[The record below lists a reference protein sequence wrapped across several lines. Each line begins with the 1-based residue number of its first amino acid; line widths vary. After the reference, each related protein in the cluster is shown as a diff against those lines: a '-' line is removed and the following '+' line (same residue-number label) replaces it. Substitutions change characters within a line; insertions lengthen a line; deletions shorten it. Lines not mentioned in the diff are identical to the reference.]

1 MSTECFLLALRRFL
15 ALRGNCKVIYSD
27 NARTFKAAEKELAYF
42 ANILKN
48 SEFQNFVADKGIH
61 WKFIVERAPWWGG
74 FYERLVKTIKDIL
87 LKILGNALLTFE
99 KLSTILS
106 EIEVIVNHRPLMYV
120 ENDLGEPEPLTLA
133 HYLELGYGDFKYPIH
148 FIQLVDSTTA
158 TGVFSEAV
166 KCLQCRATGL
176 NLSCEENCSGGAVE
190 LDILCDFCSYSY
202 KFCSSKQC
210 KAEIGKPS
218 TYEINTRILIDS
230 ASQGSFVRESCV
242 NLLQLKR
249 TSVNINVD
257 GLSSRNVG
265 RVSGLV
271 QLEITSLFYK
281 NTSITV
287 DALILPKITCDL
299 PQFQVDASALNTF
312 KNLQLADINCLQPSS
327 IDILLGADVFGE
339 IMLNRHLNVPGHSL
353 TAMETIFGWVV
364 LGQTKISCQ
373 RIISNHASYNA
384 VEFQLDKFWQLEELS
399 ETKPFTNEEI
409 ACENHFK
416 RTYTRDSTGRFAV
429 KFPFRDSSDEL
440 GSSRDITVHRLQQI
454 ERRFSKN
461 QSLSDQYHKFMDDYL
476 KLGHMELI
484 PENEIDVPAS
494 SSFYLPH
501 HPVPNKN
508 GDKFRVVFD
517 ESAKSSSGISLNDKL
532 MVGPQLQTDLTTL
545 LLRFRMH
552 KIAITADIEK
562 MYRQITLHDSDF
574 QRIVWRNSPFEPI
587 QDFRLTRVAYGTA
600 SAPYLAIKCLQ
611 QLALNESNNFPLASK
626 AALKDFYVD
635 DLMSGTNSLSEA
647 LELQNQLTQMVSSAG
662 LVLRKW
668 ASNCSELLNSI
679 DSDMCL
685 SNTSLNIDND
695 DTVKTLGI
703 MWHPASDV
711 FYFKITPLSF
721 EGTLTKRTLLSTIA
735 KTFDPLGWLSP
746 ITIQYKTIMQ
756 RLWKQQLKWDERVP
770 TDIKLEWEQ
779 LANDVQFVKDIK
791 IPRFLL
797 VDSDNLFHLFGFSDA
812 SERAYAAAIYCRSVS
827 DTGKINVLLIIAKTR
842 VAPLKTVSL
851 PRLELCGALLLVKLM
866 DFTCKALN
874 YPISQAQFYTDS
886 TIVLS
891 WIGSYPSRWKTFV
904 ANRVAKI
911 QTLSSATQWHHIS
924 GSANFADLATRGV
937 SSSTL
942 LTSIWLCGPK
952 FLHETFPFQ
961 TDSSVPTLNDAV
973 PEERYC
979 TLQSIIVSNH
989 LPDGFYHNTL
999 SRLLLKP
1006 GSPLHP
1012 GAQIA
1017 LNTENQHSKD
1027 PRRTS
1032 NMDFLPADLFQ
1043 DPRVTTDYADPCK
1056 MHLIMEQF
1064 ITKALAYRTYYQT
1077 TLDNAQKNPRPGNP
1091 PTYDKDLIIQRQKDV
1106 AAVNIL
1112 MERLKGE
1119 LASSYPCPNT
1129 DCYAHYKIPDRTHL
1143 EDGIFIWLHTD
1154 TTHKMNNPPTTN
1166 NLRKKKTDKE
1176 GFTSP
1181 NKTKKIKLTDHP
1193 NVRTEN
1199 PIPLSNK
1206 FDALAPMDTDP
1217 PINTQQQTPIKKIP
1231 LIMLKYESTY
1241 STLTAYLLSKYPD
1254 LTLKL
1259 AGDFLKIFTT
1269 NSDLYR
1275 EVTNYLTDKG
1285 QQYYD
1290 FPR

>member
-1 MSTECFLLALRRFL
+1 M
-15 ALRGNCKVIYSD
+15 
-27 NARTFKAAEKELAYF
+27 
-42 ANILKN
+42 LKTLMCGA
-48 SEFQNFVADKGIH
+48 FQ
-61 WKFIVERAPWWGG
+61 
-74 FYERLVKTIKDIL
+74 
-87 LKILGNALLTFE
+87 
-99 KLSTILS
+99 
-106 EIEVIVNHRPLMYV
+106 
-120 ENDLGEPEPLTLA
+120 
-133 HYLELGYGDFKYPIH
+133 
-148 FIQLVDSTTA
+148 
-158 TGVFSEAV
+158 
-166 KCLQCRATGL
+166 KC
-176 NLSCEENCSGGAVE
+176 
-190 LDILCDFCSYSY
+190 
-202 KFCSSKQC
+202 
-210 KAEIGKPS
+210 
-218 TYEINTRILIDS
+218 RILIDS

-312 KNLQLADINCLQPSS
+312 KNVQLADINCLQPSS

-364 LGQTKISCQ
+364 LGKTKISCQ

-384 VEFQLDKFWQLEELS
+384 VEFQLDKCWQLEELS

-416 RTYTRDSTGRFAV
+416 RTYTRDST
-429 KFPFRDSSDEL
+429 
-440 GSSRDITVHRLQQI
+440 
-454 ERRFSKN
+454 
-461 QSLSDQYHKFMDDYL
+461 
-476 KLGHMELI
+476 
-484 PENEIDVPAS
+484 
-494 SSFYLPH
+494 
-501 HPVPNKN
+501 
-508 GDKFRVVFD
+508 
-517 ESAKSSSGISLNDKL
+517 
-532 MVGPQLQTDLTTL
+532 
-545 LLRFRMH
+545 
-552 KIAITADIEK
+552 
-562 MYRQITLHDSDF
+562 
-574 QRIVWRNSPFEPI
+574 
-587 QDFRLTRVAYGTA
+587 
-600 SAPYLAIKCLQ
+600 
-611 QLALNESNNFPLASK
+611 

-635 DLMSGTNSLSEA
+635 DLMSGANSLSEA

-679 DSDMCL
+679 DSDMRL

-703 MWHPASDV
+703 LWHPASDV
-711 FYFKITPLSF
+711 FYFKISPLSF

-756 RLWKQQLKWDERVP
+756 GLWKQQLKWDERVP

-827 DTGKINVLLIIAKTR
+827 DTGKINVQLIIAKTR

-874 YPISQAQFYTDS
+874 YPLSQAQFYTNS

-891 WIGSYPSRWKTFV
+891 WIGSHASRWKTFV
-904 ANRVAKI
+904 ANRVVKI

-924 GSANFADLATRGV
+924 GSANPADLATRGV

-979 TLQSIIVSNH
+979 TLQSIIVPNH
-989 LPDGFYHNTL
+989 LPDGLREF
-999 SRLLLKP
+999 
-1006 GSPLHP
+1006 
-1012 GAQIA
+1012 
-1017 LNTENQHSKD
+1017 
-1027 PRRTS
+1027 
-1032 NMDFLPADLFQ
+1032 FF
-1043 DPRVTTDYADPCK
+1043 
-1056 MHLIMEQF
+1056 
-1064 ITKALAYRTYYQT
+1064 
-1077 TLDNAQKNPRPGNP
+1077 
-1091 PTYDKDLIIQRQKDV
+1091 
-1106 AAVNIL
+1106 
-1112 MERLKGE
+1112 
-1119 LASSYPCPNT
+1119 
-1129 DCYAHYKIPDRTHL
+1129 
-1143 EDGIFIWLHTD
+1143 DG
-1154 TTHKMNNPPTTN
+1154 
-1166 NLRKKKTDKE
+1166 RK
-1176 GFTSP
+1176 
-1181 NKTKKIKLTDHP
+1181 
-1193 NVRTEN
+1193 
-1199 PIPLSNK
+1199 
-1206 FDALAPMDTDP
+1206 
-1217 PINTQQQTPIKKIP
+1217 
-1231 LIMLKYESTY
+1231 
-1241 STLTAYLLSKYPD
+1241 
-1254 LTLKL
+1254 
-1259 AGDFLKIFTT
+1259 
-1269 NSDLYR
+1269 
-1275 EVTNYLTDKG
+1275 
-1285 QQYYD
+1285 
-1290 FPR
+1290 